1 MPASINYPAASIQE
15 ICLLTMIRLAA
26 ECQKIP
32 PEPISD
38 VQYLKSKSGRH
49 ISRVSVPY
57 APSGLNS
64 LQSKN
69 ATHQRCSLFEDMI
82 GKPDELRAAVANSR
96 SRSVRIFRS
105 GYVYNINVL
114 NSNTTSASRLSPH
127 ARCQAIG
134 ASSITPTSFFLTRYI
149 PIITQRNT
157 EAPICSLR
165 ASTTCPTTSPRR
177 CEQHGALHI
186 VFGFLR

>member
-1 MPASINYPAASIQE
+1 MPKDSSRANLRRPVFKEQIRSPYIPGQCSIRAF
-15 ICLLTMIRLAA
+15 LFKFLTIR
-26 ECQKIP
+26 
-32 PEPISD
+32 
-38 VQYLKSKSGRH
+38 
-49 ISRVSVPY
+49 
-57 APSGLNS
+57 
-64 LQSKN
+64 N
-69 ATHQRCSLFEDMI
+69 AIHQRCSLFEDMI

-105 GYVYNINVL
+105 GYVYNIDVL
-114 NSNTTSASRLSPH
+114 NSNNTSASRLSPH

-149 PIITQRNT
+149 QIITQRNT

-165 ASTTCPTTSPRR
+165 ASTTCPATSPRR
-177 CEQHGALHI
+177 CEQHHALHI